1 MTAKQRMVSARGG
14 VELPALGL
22 GTWKMGEKRGQ
33 RKQEVAALQYGL
45 GTWKYNGEDAPLL
58 RGVQLGAFLID
69 TAEMYASGGAERVVG
84 EAMRGRRD
92 EVYLVSKVLP
102 SNASRKGTIKAA
114 ERSLKHLNCDHIDLY
129 LLHWPGY
136 HPVAETIEAFERLKA
151 DGKIG
156 DYGVSNFDR
165 GEMADAMAAPGGD
178 AICCNQILYNP
189 AQRAIEADVLPWCA
203 AEGVALMAYSPLDQG
218 GILEDSVLV
227 QIADRHGVTTATVA
241 VAWTLRIPGMIS
253 IPKATAPAH
262 VDAVAAARDV
272 ELTADDLA
280 AIDRAFPPPEPG
292 AKLAIY

>member
-1 MTAKQRMVSARGG
+1 MMAKQRMVSARGG

-45 GTWKYNGEDAPLL
+45 D
-58 RGVQLGAFLID
+58 LGLGLID

-114 ERSLKHLNCDHIDLY
+114 ERSLKHLHCDHIDLY
-129 LLHWPGY
+129 LLHWPGS
-136 HPVAETIEAFERLKA
+136 HPVTETIEAFERLKA

-156 DYGVSNFDR
+156 DYGVSNFDSD
-165 GEMADAMAAPGGD
+165 EMADAMTAPGGD

-189 AQRAIEADVLPWCA
+189 AQRAIEADVLPWCT
-203 AEGVALMAYSPLDQG
+203 AEDVALMAYSPLDQG
-218 GILEDSVLV
+218 GILQNAVLE

-262 VDAVAAARDV
+262 VDAVAAARDL

-292 AKLAIY
+292 ARLAIY